1 MNFKTISTSEKQTDI
16 CHLGVNLEDSSSLC
30 LSFSEAQ
37 ESPGNIAQAVSIETA
52 PGTNIKWCEG
62 Q

>member
-1 MNFKTISTSEKQTDI
+1 MDI

-37 ESPGNIAQAVSIETA
+37 ESPGNTAQAVSIETA